1 MRRAPTSHPNIND
14 RTAAMIGQRGR
25 AAGEFEAGAGRVRI
39 GDTMWA
45 AVQAGGRPIVDGD
58 EVVVAGADGTTLK
71 VHAA

>member
-1 MRRAPTSHPNIND
+1 
-14 RTAAMIGQRGR
+14 
-25 AAGEFEAGAGRVRI
+25 
-39 GDTMWA
+39 MWA